1 MFKVCVVKE
10 FYVAHVDSLQ
20 RAAARLARDTL
31 ACCVTLM
38 VAVDPGQHGDL
49 VRGECH
55 RGGDDVFGEG
65 DRGVHIGVRVLLV
78 PGSHGEVSGRRQ
90 CGAVVGLAVCAG
102 TCGC

>member
-1 MFKVCVVKE
+1 MVFKVCVVKE

-31 ACCVTLM
+31 VRCVT
-38 VAVDPGQHGDL
+38 VAADPGQHHDIDGCQ
-49 VRGECH
+49 CH